1 MESKESIRTTTGLTE
16 KSGSSSR
23 RRKPGG
29 NVGGGEGNREV
40 GLEVKGA
47 GGESKRRR
55 EAERDGKPPDQG
67 E

>member
-1 MESKESIRTTTGLTE
+1 LTE